1 MTALILHQDPGVSY
15 SLEQDFLASG
25 AMVFISGNAP
35 GTEHYEVSNPHHH
48 AALVYRD
55 YNKTIFGGQ
64 KSQELAI
71 KAISYLVI
79 ESDILIMPEELTDP
93 VFMTGKFIAEG
104 LGIPVVKTV
113 AEAFGVKEGVDQA
126 EPGED
131 QTAVQ
136 ILGPLWCSG
145 CKVSG
150 DNPLTVSGDTPLYGK
165 CVFPCSS
172 KSPTCRFFPSQ
183 EEADLDA
190 LSDESISDLEIKGV
204 PYFDYNTQYQLGH
217 PSIKRGAIVFPGGVV

>member
-113 AEAFGVKEGVDQA
+113 AEAFSVKEGVDKE
-126 EPGED
+126 EPDKEP
-131 QTAVQ
+131 QV
-136 ILGPLWCSG
+136 LYCSG
-145 CKVSG
+145 CDRSRNKARQACASQ
-150 DNPLTVSGDTPLYGK
+150 
-165 CVFPCSS
+165 SS
-172 KSPTCRFFPSQ
+172 TCRFFPSQ

-204 PYFDYNTQYQLGH
+204 PYFSDSTDH
-217 PSIKRGAIVFPGGVV
+217 PPGQPIIKRGAIVFPGGVL